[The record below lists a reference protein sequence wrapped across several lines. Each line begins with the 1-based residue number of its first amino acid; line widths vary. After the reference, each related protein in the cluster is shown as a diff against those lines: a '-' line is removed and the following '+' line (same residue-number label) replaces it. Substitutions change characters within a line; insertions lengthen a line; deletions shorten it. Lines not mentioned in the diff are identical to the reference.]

1 MRHVC
6 DLPAHQYVEVD
17 RKFLSRGE
25 RDGWEEAVWFAV
37 SAVPHRAWGLTVLLK
52 CGAIYRGLPPHAIVL
67 DPVGK
72 VIDWKLE
79 EAQRW
84 DCFGYDFTCHRH
96 AYLRELDCSAYIF
109 PDRRWLPGSY
119 LFTADFYDD
128 AYSLEPSQTKSS
140 HFIALDNGR
149 LAVLPGNNLLWE
161 EASFTRAQD
170 KPSWLRV
177 QNQSWHA
184 ERPGWD
190 HVVGEET
197 A

>member
-52 CGAIYRGLPPHAIVL
+52 CGAVYRGLPPHAIVL

-161 EASFTRAQD
+161 EASFTRAQE

>member
-161 EASFTRAQD
+161 EASFTRSQD

>member
-52 CGAIYRGLPPHAIVL
+52 CGAIYRGLPPHAVVL

-72 VIDWKLE
+72 VIEWTLPQ
-79 EAQRW
+79 AQRW

-109 PDRRWLPGSY
+109 PGRRWLPGSY

-161 EASFTRAQD
+161 EASFTRAQE

>member
-52 CGAIYRGLPPHAIVL
+52 CGAIYRGLPPHAVLL

-161 EASFTRAQD
+161 EASFTRAQE

-190 HVVGEET
+190 QVVGEET

>member
-52 CGAIYRGLPPHAIVL
+52 CGAIYRGLPPHAVVL

-72 VIDWKLE
+72 VIEWTLPQ
-79 EAQRW
+79 AQRW

-161 EASFTRAQD
+161 EASFTRAQE

-190 HVVGEET
+190 QVVGEET

>member
-52 CGAIYRGLPPHAIVL
+52 CGAIYRGLPPHAVVL

-72 VIDWKLE
+72 VIEWTLPQ
-79 EAQRW
+79 AQRW

-161 EASFTRAQD
+161 EASFTRAQE

-184 ERPGWD
+184 EEQGWD